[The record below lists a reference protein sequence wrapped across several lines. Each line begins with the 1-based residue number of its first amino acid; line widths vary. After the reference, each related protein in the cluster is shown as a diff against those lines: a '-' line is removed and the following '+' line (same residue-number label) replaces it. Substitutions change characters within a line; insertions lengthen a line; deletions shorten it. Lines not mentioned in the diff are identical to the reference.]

1 MKTKHITIE
10 REYGS
15 GGTKIARLVSEKA
28 GIPCYGREILTAVSR
43 KYDISVER
51 IEKYEEAATGSF
63 FFSLLA
69 LAKSQSGD
77 PTMLTSEGLIF
88 VAEQSEIQQLAAHGS
103 SVFLGHCASEALREQ
118 SSVIKVF
125 IRGNKDDKIRR
136 IIEDYKISE
145 DMAEITMKR
154 FNKKRANYYYANT
167 LKRWDDMR
175 NYDMI
180 LDSSVIGIEGC
191 ANAICGLLR

>member
-1 MKTKHITIE
+1 MKIRHIAIE

-15 GGTKIARLVSEKA
+15 GGTKIARLVAEKT
-28 GIPCYGREILTAVSR
+28 GVPCYGREILESVSK
-43 KYDISVER
+43 KYDISVDR

-69 LAKSQSGD
+69 LAKSQAGD
-77 PTMLTSEGLIF
+77 TNMLTSEGLIF
-88 VAEQSEIQQLAAHGS
+88 VAEQAEIQNFAAHGS
-103 SVFLGHCASEALREQ
+103 AVFLGHCASEALREQ

-136 IIEDYKISE
+136 AIEDYGISA
-145 DMAEITMKR
+145 DTAESTMRR

-191 ANAICGLLR
+191 ANAISGLLR